1 MSRET
6 NATFTMA
13 IQITSRP
20 ALKLAAQA
28 KALEDGLTLV
38 DWRALRRGHADAA
51 SADLIMLLDPGVSL
65 PGSEIIESQAEID

>member
-6 NATFTMA
+6 TATFTMA

-28 KALEDGLTLV
+28 RALEDGLTLSE
-38 DWRALRRGHADAA
+38 WRGLRRQHADAA
-51 SADLIMLLDPGVSL
+51 SGDLMMLLDPGVSL
-65 PGSEIIESQAEID
+65 PGTEIIESQAEID